1 MARCLCGE
9 GGALTLFRC
18 SCRIFKR
25 SFSHLLLPRLE
36 QHADELLT
44 LSGLIK
50 KMNSVN
56 GAETF
61 STVAGPERA
70 KLMKPFPTRRYLDPS
85 DFYKVGILASVVT
98 AAVIITLGYV
108 IMRAIGL

>member
-1 MARCLCGE
+1 MRKHTRPC
-9 GGALTLFRC
+9 T
-18 SCRIFKR
+18 
-25 SFSHLLLPRLE
+25 
-36 QHADELLT
+36 D
-44 LSGLIK
+44 
-50 KMNSVN
+50 NV
-56 GAETF
+56 
-61 STVAGPERA
+61 RA